1 MPNKKFKFSINVL
14 IEDPI
19 TGDLVYQTINVSE
32 DNFDEIVKLCK
43 KYASV
48 RIEVKKQ
55 LEKIKGGK
63 KWIKKL
69 EQSLQQ

>member
-1 MPNKKFKFSINVL
+1 MPNKKKFRFSVEVL
-14 IEDPI
+14 LEDDV
-19 TGDLVYQTINVSE
+19 TGDLVCKTIEVTDE
-32 DNFDEIVKLCK
+32 NFDEIVKLCK

-48 RIEVKKQ
+48 RIAVKKQ

-69 EQSLQQ
+69 EQS